1 MKDKKMNKSYKFR
14 KMIFDSHMHTK
25 YSADS
30 EMQAADAIAKAQAL
44 GLGVVFTEHFD
55 FDIPGDIDFTF
66 VPEDYWK
73 EYEHLRSASIRLGVE
88 IGMEEIA
95 RKPAEDFIK
104 RVPFDLVIGSIH
116 LVDRFD
122 IYYPDYYV
130 DKNKETAYHKYFAMM
145 ADESAVGDFDV
156 LAHIDYI
163 CRAAPYD
170 DPEIDY
176 ATFKEDIDKVL
187 KIVIERGKVLELN
200 TRRLNTRRGL
210 KELIPIYSRYKEL
223 GGKYVTI
230 GSDAHK
236 VEAVGNYF
244 DLAIDFAKELDL
256 IIVTFCERRLEICK

>member
-1 MKDKKMNKSYKFR
+1 
-14 KMIFDSHMHTK
+14 MIFDSHMHTK

-30 EMQAADAIAKAQAL
+30 EMLAIDAIAKAQRL

-55 FDIPGDIDFTF
+55 YDIPGGIDFTF
-66 VPEDYWK
+66 VPEDYWR
-73 EYEHLRSASIRLGVE
+73 EYESLRSKSIRLGVE

-95 RKPAEDFIK
+95 RQPAADFIK

-116 LVDRFD
+116 LLDRFD
-122 IYYPDYYV
+122 IYYPDFYIG
-130 DKNKETAYHKYFAMM
+130 KNKQAAYHKYFTAM
-145 ADESAVGDFDV
+145 AEEAEVGDFDV

-163 CRAAPYD
+163 CRTAPYD

-176 ATFKEDIDKVL
+176 STFKDDINRVL

-200 TRRLNTRRGL
+200 TRRLNIRRGL
-210 KELIPIYSRYKEL
+210 KELVPIYSRYKEL

-236 VEAVGNYF
+236 VESVGNYF
-244 DLAIDFAKELDL
+244 DIAIDLANSLDL
-256 IIVTFCERRLEICK
+256 QIVTFCNRQLEMCEQI

>member
-1 MKDKKMNKSYKFR
+1 
-14 KMIFDSHMHTK
+14 
-25 YSADS
+25 
-30 EMQAADAIAKAQAL
+30 
-44 GLGVVFTEHFD
+44 
-55 FDIPGDIDFTF
+55 
-66 VPEDYWK
+66 
-73 EYEHLRSASIRLGVE
+73 
-88 IGMEEIA
+88 
-95 RKPAEDFIK
+95 
-104 RVPFDLVIGSIH
+104 
-116 LVDRFD
+116 
-122 IYYPDYYV
+122 
-130 DKNKETAYHKYFAMM
+130 MM

>member
-1 MKDKKMNKSYKFR
+1 M
-14 KMIFDSHMHTK
+14 MIFDSHMHTK

-30 EMQAADAIAKAQAL
+30 EMKATNAIAKTQSL
-44 GLGVVFTEHFD
+44 GFGVVFTEHFD
-55 FDIPGDIDFTF
+55 YNLPGGVDFTF

-73 EYEHLRSASIRLGVE
+73 EYLPLRSDSVRLGVE

-95 RKPAEDFIK
+95 RQPATDFLK
-104 RVPFDLVIGSIH
+104 RAPFDLVIGSIH

-130 DKNKETAYHKYFAMM
+130 GKDKKTAYHKYFTVM
-145 ADESAVGDFDV
+145 AEEAAIGDFDV

-176 ATFKEDIDKVL
+176 ASFKSDIDKVL
-187 KIVIERGKVLELN
+187 KIVVERRKVLELN

-210 KELIPIYSRYKEL
+210 KELVPIYSRYKEL
-223 GGKYVTI
+223 GGKYITI
-230 GSDAHK
+230 ASDAHK
-236 VEAVGNYF
+236 VEAVCNYF
-244 DLAIDFAKELDL
+244 DVAINLAHELDL
-256 IIVTFCERRLEICK
+256 KIVTFCNRQLEICE

>member
-1 MKDKKMNKSYKFR
+1 
-14 KMIFDSHMHTK
+14 MIFDSHMHTK

-30 EMQAADAIAKAQAL
+30 EMFAADAIAKADRL
-44 GLGVVFTEHFD
+44 GFGVVFTEHFD
-55 FDIPGDIDFTF
+55 YDIPGGIDFTF

-73 EYEHLRSASIRLGVE
+73 EYEPLRSDSLRLGVE
-88 IGMEEIA
+88 VGMEEIA
-95 RKPAEDFIK
+95 RQPAADFIK

-116 LVDRFD
+116 LLDRLD
-122 IYYPDYYV
+122 IYYPDFYV
-130 DKNKETAYHKYFAMM
+130 GKDKATAYHKYFAAM
-145 ADESAVGDFDV
+145 AVEAEVGDFDV

-200 TRRLNTRRGL
+200 TRRLNTRRSL
-210 KELIPIYSRYKEL
+210 KELVPVYSRYKEL

-244 DLAIDFAKELDL
+244 ELAIKLARELEL
-256 IIVTFCERRLEICK
+256 VTVTFCNRQLEICK

>member
-1 MKDKKMNKSYKFR
+1 
-14 KMIFDSHMHTK
+14 MIFDSHMHTK

-30 EMQAADAIAKAQAL
+30 EMQAAAAIGKARAL

-73 EYEHLRSASIRLGVE
+73 EYEPLRSANIRLGVE
-88 IGMEEIA
+88 IGMEEVA
-95 RKPAEDFIK
+95 RKPAEEFIK

-122 IYYPDYYV
+122 IYYPEYYN
-130 DKNKETAYHKYFAMM
+130 DKDKDTAYHKYFAMM
-145 ADESAVGDFDV
+145 AEEAEVGDFDV
-156 LAHIDYI
+156 LGHIDYI

-170 DPEIDY
+170 NPEIDY
-176 ATFKEDIDKVL
+176 AHFKEDIDNVL
-187 KIVIERGKVLELN
+187 KIVIERDKVLELN

-210 KELIPIYSRYKEL
+210 KELVPIYSRYKEL

-236 VEAVGNYF
+236 VETVGNYF
-244 DLAIDFAKELDL
+244 DLAIDLTHELDL
-256 IIVTFCERRLEICK
+256 NIVTFCNRQLEICK

>member
-1 MKDKKMNKSYKFR
+1 ML
-14 KMIFDSHMHTK
+14 MIFDSHMHTK

-30 EMQAADAIAKAQAL
+30 EMLVADAIAKAQRL

-55 FDIPGDIDFTF
+55 YDIPGDIDFTF
-66 VPEDYWK
+66 VPEDYWR
-73 EYEHLRSASIRLGVE
+73 EYEPFRGDNVRLGVE

-95 RKPAEDFIK
+95 RQPAADFIK
-104 RVPFDLVIGSIH
+104 RAPFDLVIGSIH
-116 LVDRFD
+116 LLDRLD
-122 IYYPDYYV
+122 IYYPDFYIGK
-130 DKNKETAYHKYFAMM
+130 DKATAYHKYFAAM
-145 ADESAVGDFDV
+145 AEEAEVGDFDV

-187 KIVIERGKVLELN
+187 KIVVEREKVLELN

-210 KELIPIYSRYKEL
+210 KELVPIYNRYKNL

-236 VEAVGNYF
+236 VEAIGNYF
-244 DLAIDFAKELDL
+244 DIAIEFSNELDL
-256 IIVTFCERRLEICK
+256 TIVTFCNRQLEICK

>member
-1 MKDKKMNKSYKFR
+1 
-14 KMIFDSHMHTK
+14 MIFDSHMHTK

-30 EMQAADAIAKAQAL
+30 EMIAVDAIAKAKRL

-55 FDIPGDIDFTF
+55 YDIPGGIDFTF

-73 EYEHLRSASIRLGVE
+73 EYEPLRSDSLRLGVE
-88 IGMEEIA
+88 VGMEEIA
-95 RKPAEDFIK
+95 RQPAADFIK

-116 LVDRFD
+116 LLDRLD
-122 IYYPDYYV
+122 IYYPDFYV
-130 DKNKETAYHKYFAMM
+130 GKDKATAYHKYFAAM
-145 ADESAVGDFDV
+145 AEEAEVGDFDV

-200 TRRLNTRRGL
+200 TRRLNTRRSL
-210 KELIPIYSRYKEL
+210 KELVPVYSRYKEL

-244 DLAIDFAKELDL
+244 ELAIKLARELEL
-256 IIVTFCERRLEICK
+256 VTVTFCNRQLEICK